1 MGSLEGGGF
10 MEPPSQA
17 MHLPE
22 EAEQP
27 LVLDGRLHANDTQ
40 KVAFV
45 LTHGVAAFY
54 IPEFLRTG
62 W

>member
-1 MGSLEGGGF
+1 

>member
-17 MHLPE
+17 VHLPE

-27 LVLDGRLHANDTQ
+27 FA
-40 KVAFV
+40 
-45 LTHGVAAFY
+45 LTK
-54 IPEFLRTG
+54 
-62 W
+62 